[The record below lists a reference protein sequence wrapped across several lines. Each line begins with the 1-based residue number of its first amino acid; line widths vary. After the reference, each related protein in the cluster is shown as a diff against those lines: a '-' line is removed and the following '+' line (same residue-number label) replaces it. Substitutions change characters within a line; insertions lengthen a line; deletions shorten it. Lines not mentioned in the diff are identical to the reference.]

1 MVFGKNVITHPEL
14 CPMAP
19 STLESRIDVS
29 KKIASHLNALSKARE
44 AFIQAESDKTISEAL
59 KSRIV
64 NRVEEID
71 IGSWI
76 YYKNLESKQWQGPSK
91 VIMLDNKNVFT
102 LRNNKLVSINKDH
115 VVLKRSERDDDEPY
129 LTLPPIPK
137 ENENNSAEELHEEL
151 GRANNEQPDVGTR
164 RPHYEENT
172 NDRHAP
178 VNEEKEASEEE
189 PLHDNMGYDNPVI
202 ELDHVDTNQDHAVQ
216 PETLEEP
223 GTPSEVEVA
232 DERITIEEAAEVRAE
247 VDDTKGKQKKEG
259 QFKVACNICDK

>member
-1 MVFGKNVITHPEL
+1 MMAKIIMADPDCSPEIALTWAIHASNVLENRYGVSPSILVFGKNVITHPEL

-71 IGSWI
+71 KGSWI
-76 YYKNLESKQWQGPSK
+76 YHKNLESKQWQGPSK

-115 VVLKRSERDDDEPY
+115 VVLKRSERDDDESY

-137 ENENNSAEELHEEL
+137 ENENNSAEELHEEPS
-151 GRANNEQPDVGTR
+151 RANNEQPNVGTR

-172 NDRHAP
+172 NDRQVP
-178 VNEEKEASEEE
+178 VNGGKEAFEEE
-189 PLHDNMGYDNPVI
+189 PLRENMGYDNSVI

-216 PETLEEP
+216 PENLEEP
-223 GTPSEVEVA
+223 KTL
-232 DERITIEEAAEVRAE
+232 
-247 VDDTKGKQKKEG
+247 
-259 QFKVACNICDK
+259 